1 MVLELFLIHVCLQSS
16 SLSVWDIWQSV
27 AKIRKSPERDQ
38 GGIEDCWSSCYNSG
52 KDWWWCFLYLLENCR
67 MLNACFPSLA
77 SQFQYHLTW
86 HKKHP
91 DWHCNQFQ
99 WSPKIF
105 CIFLP
110 KLSLNT
116 WLVSWLSCNLVDG
129 IINSEEVEP
138 VRPPSLCPKSEELL
152 QICCLGK
159 LGWYRNKFAGQHL
172 TKLLLLAIVNILRF
186 LALISRTNFIHQ
198 LMTFTWLNIFVR
210 FLILIGIY
218 TTFFSSD

>member
-38 GGIEDCWSSCYNSG
+38 GGREDCCSSCYNSR
-52 KDWWWCFLYLLENCR
+52 KDWWWCFHYLLENCR

-91 DWHCNQFQ
+91 DWHCHQFQ

-116 WLVSWLSCNLVDG
+116 WLVSWLSCSNCWWYHQLRG
-129 IINSEEVEP
+129 GGTSSP
-138 VRPPSLCPKSEELL
+138 TSPLPKVWVVIS
-152 QICCLGK
+152 
-159 LGWYRNKFAGQHL
+159 
-172 TKLLLLAIVNILRF
+172 NIL
-186 LALISRTNFIHQ
+186 S
-198 LMTFTWLNIFVR
+198 W
-210 FLILIGIY
+210 
-218 TTFFSSD
+218 